1 MPTGRGKWFRR
12 WLREGCSAAAGGGE
26 TLRGSLWAGHPPVL
40 LSDSHRV
47 RFVEPQN
54 LSRPQRK

>member
-1 MPTGRGKWFRR
+1 MPTGRGKLFPR

-26 TLRGSLWAGHPPVL
+26 TLRGGPVGRPSPVL

-47 RFVEPQN
+47 RFVEPKN
-54 LSRPQRK
+54 LCGSQRK